1 VNTQEKKTDTTT
13 IPRYIALVG
22 NPNCGKTTLFNALTG
37 MKQRVGNYSGVTVE
51 KKEGTFSLGST
62 EITLLDLPGTYS
74 LISRSPDEKI
84 AADILLGHHGDQ
96 GKTELAEKPQAVICV
111 VDASNLERNL
121 FLASQIIDLHIPVI
135 VALTM
140 VDSAEQ
146 MGIKV
151 DAQKLS
157 QLLGVPVVKI
167 NAPRKTGLDKL
178 LFAIPQLSTSKQ
190 TERKWKMP
198 ERVEDATTE
207 IQQLLK
213 QAYQYEFPKA
223 FFETLRL
230 LSSDDLHTNGNGSLD
245 NNIRTKLETHFQTF
259 DKLGID
265 RRAVAIESRYSWIQ
279 SVCSQVLHVETVSQ
293 SLSDKL
299 DKIFTHKIWGFAVF
313 LTLMGFMFHAIFT
326 WANYPME
333 LIASGINFLGE
344 SISAII
350 PRGDFQD
357 LIVNGALAGVGA
369 VVMFLPQIL
378 LLFLFLGLLEDT
390 GYMARAAFIM
400 DKLMSKFGLH
410 GKSFIPL
417 LSSFACAIP
426 GIMATRTIENRK
438 NRIATILVAPLMSC
452 SARLPVYTLMIA
464 TFIPNI
470 IVGIFSLPALIMFA
484 MYIIGIVA
492 ALSVATFFKKTFLKS
507 APSIFLMEL
516 PPYRKPSMKT
526 VAIYMWER
534 AVHFLSRAGT
544 IILGVS
550 IILWFLATYPKME
563 NATPSQRLE
572 NSFAGRAGKFIEP
585 IIKPLGFNWKIGV
598 GLIGS
603 LLQREVFVS
612 TMGTMYNIEDSQ
624 SGKSSTLIEK
634 LQNDVDTT
642 TGKKIFTPLVALC
655 LMIYYVLS
663 MQCMSTIAVT
673 KRETNGWKWPA
684 VQFGYMTVLAYVVTF
699 FVYRVGISL
708 GF

>member
-1 VNTQEKKTDTTT
+1 MSNIQTNSAKT
-13 IPRYIALVG
+13 IPTNIAIVG

-37 MKQRVGNYSGVTVE
+37 LKQKVGNYPGVTVE
-51 KKEGTFSLGST
+51 KKEGKISLGGT

-84 AADILLGHHGDQ
+84 SADILLGQ
-96 GKTELAEKPQAVICV
+96 NEITEAPQTVICV

-121 FLASQIIDLHIPVI
+121 FLTSQIIDLQIPVI
-135 VALTM
+135 IALTM
-140 VDSAEQ
+140 NDNAEQ
-146 MGIKV
+146 SGITV
-151 DAQKLS
+151 DAKKLS
-157 QLLGVPVVKI
+157 QSLGVPVIKV
-167 NAPRKTGLDKL
+167 NAPQKKGIDKL
-178 LFAIPQLSTSKQ
+178 LFAITDLSTSQ
-190 TERKWKMP
+190 IVSRQWKMP
-198 ERVEDATTE
+198 EEVERSCSE
-207 IQQLLK
+207 IQQLLSQEK
-213 QAYQYEFPKA
+213 KYTSSLA
-223 FFETLRL
+223 FFESLRL
-230 LSSDDLHTNGNGSLD
+230 LSVDDFHSNGFETL
-245 NNIRTKLETHFQTF
+245 NNETKKKIETHLKNL
-259 DKLGID
+259 DESGID
-265 RRAVAIESRYSWIQ
+265 RRAIAIESRYSWIQ
-279 SVCSQVLHVETVSQ
+279 SVCQQVLHIETVSQ
-293 SLSDKL
+293 SISDKL
-299 DKIFTHKIWGFAVF
+299 DKIFTHKVWGFAVF

-333 LIASGINFLGE
+333 LIGSAVSILGE
-344 SISAII
+344 KFSEII
-350 PRGDFQD
+350 PTGDFQD
-357 LIVNGALAGVGA
+357 LIVNGVFAGVGA

-378 LLFLFLGLLEDT
+378 LLFFFLGLLEDT
-390 GYMARAAFIM
+390 GYMSRAAFIM

-438 NRIATILVAPLMSC
+438 DRIATILVAPLMSC

-470 IVGIFSLPALIMFA
+470 IIGIFSLPALIMCA
-484 MYIIGIVA
+484 MYIVGIVA
-492 ALSVATFFKKTFLKS
+492 ALVVATIFKKTLLKS
-507 APSIFLMEL
+507 APAIFLMEL
-516 PPYRKPSMKT
+516 PQYRKPSLKT
-526 VAIYMWER
+526 VGLYMWEQ
-534 AVHFLSRAGT
+534 AYQFLKSAGT

-563 NATPSQRLE
+563 NATSSQRLE
-572 NSFAGRAGKFIEP
+572 HSFAGRIGQTIEP
-585 IIKPLGFNWKIGV
+585 VIEPLGFNWKIGV

-612 TMGTMYNIEDSQ
+612 TMGTMYNIEDENSNA
-624 SGKSSTLIEK
+624 SLIEK
-634 LQNDVDTT
+634 MQNDVDEA
-642 TGKKIFTPLVALC
+642 TGKKIFTPLVAIC

-684 VQFGYMTVLAYVVTF
+684 VQFSYMTVLAYSVTF
-699 FVYRVGISL
+699 TIHFIGTVF